1 MKNITFLSI
10 LIALFRFLLDR
21 GQKFYQI
28 NILGWRG
35 GERINITGF
44 FDYVLVWNRG
54 VSFGLL
60 DSANPII
67 KYALIGLALL
77 IIIVWWFKTTNM
89 LAKIGLA
96 LCVGGAIS
104 NIIDRF
110 LYGAV
115 ADFFHFYL
123 GQYSFYIFNLA
134 DLFISLGVA
143 LLLLEILIPKKLN
156 KDNLNK
162 DKIC

>member
-1 MKNITFLSI
+1 MKNAAPLSI
-10 LIALFRFLLDR
+10 LIGFLGFLLDR

-28 NILGWRG
+28 DILGWRG

-44 FDYVLVWNRG
+44 FDYVLVWNKG

-60 DSANPII
+60 DSTNPII
-67 KYALIGLALL
+67 KYFLIGLALL
-77 IIIVWWFKTTNM
+77 IIIVWWFKTTDM
-89 LAKIGLA
+89 LTKIGLA

-134 DLFISLGVA
+134 DVLISLGVA
-143 LLLLEILIPKKLN
+143 LLLLEMLIPKKLN
-156 KDNLNK
+156 RDNLNK
-162 DKIC
+162 DKI

>member
-1 MKNITFLSI
+1 MKNAAPLSI
-10 LIALFRFLLDR
+10 LIGFLGFLLDR

-28 NILGWRG
+28 DILDWRG

-44 FDYVLVWNRG
+44 FDYVLVWNKG

-60 DSANPII
+60 DSTNPII
-67 KYALIGLALL
+67 KYFLIGLALL
-77 IIIVWWFKTTNM
+77 IIIVWWFKTTDM
-89 LAKIGLA
+89 LTKFGLA

-134 DLFISLGVA
+134 DVLISLGVA
-143 LLLLEILIPKKLN
+143 LLLLEMLIPKKLN
-156 KDNLNK
+156 RDNLNK
-162 DKIC
+162 DKI

>member
-1 MKNITFLSI
+1 MKNAAPLSI
-10 LIALFRFLLDR
+10 LIGFLGFLLDR

-28 NILGWRG
+28 DILGWRG
-35 GERINITGF
+35 GERINVTGF
-44 FDYVLVWNRG
+44 FDYVLVWNKG

-60 DSANPII
+60 DSTNPII
-67 KYALIGLALL
+67 KYFLIGLALL
-77 IIIVWWFKTTNM
+77 IIIVWWFKTTDM
-89 LAKIGLA
+89 LTKIGLA

-134 DLFISLGVA
+134 DVLISLGVA
-143 LLLLEILIPKKLN
+143 LLLLEMLIPKKLN
-156 KDNLNK
+156 RDNLNK
-162 DKIC
+162 DKI

>member
-1 MKNITFLSI
+1 MKNAAPLSI
-10 LIALFRFLLDR
+10 LIGFLGFLLDR

-28 NILGWRG
+28 DILGWRG

-44 FDYVLVWNRG
+44 FDYVLVWNKG

-60 DSANPII
+60 DSTNPII
-67 KYALIGLALL
+67 KYFLIGLALL
-77 IIIVWWFKTTNM
+77 IIIVWWFKTTDM
-89 LAKIGLA
+89 LTKFGLA

-134 DLFISLGVA
+134 DVLISLGVA
-143 LLLLEILIPKKLN
+143 LLLLEMLIPKKLN
-156 KDNLNK
+156 RDNLNK
-162 DKIC
+162 DKI